1 MDFLRIEGVSKKVVG
16 GIALQ
21 KTSLRIE
28 QFQKIAL
35 VGETGSG
42 KSTLL
47 KIIGGFMSPDTGMA
61 YFQGKK
67 VWGPNEQL
75 IPGHPGIA
83 YLSQHFELRN
93 NYFVHEILEYATKIS
108 EEEAKKIFAI
118 CQIDYLLQRK
128 TDQLSGGER
137 QRISLARLLVGAPK
151 LLLLDEPFSN
161 LDMTHKS
168 IIKKVIHDICDEL
181 KITCMLVSHDPV
193 DVLSWAD
200 EIFVLHEGKIIQKG
214 DAVEIYNHPKNEY
227 VAGLFGAYNIIKSGS
242 IAIKKAWKL
251 MKEKNPIIIRPENI
265 LLTKNK
271 KSAIS
276 GIIKKNSFCGH
287 YSSIEVKTE
296 EQDLLMYTK
305 NSLLN
310 VGDEIFLT
318 QVDLC

>member
-1 MDFLRIEGVSKKVVG
+1 MDFLRIEEVSKNVVG

-21 KTSLRIE
+21 KTSLIIH

-35 VGETGSG
+35 IGETGSG

-47 KIIGGFMSPDTGMA
+47 KIIGGYSSPDTGMA

-75 IPGHPGIA
+75 VPGHPGIA

-93 NYFVHEILEYATKIS
+93 NYFVHEILEYATNVS
-108 EEEAKKIFAI
+108 EVDAKKIFAI

-128 TDQLSGGER
+128 TDQISGGER

-168 IIKKVIHDICDEL
+168 IIKKVIQDICDEL
-181 KITCMLVSHDPV
+181 KITCILVSHDPI

-200 EIFVLHEGKIIQKG
+200 KILVLHDGRIIQQG

-227 VAGLFGAYNIIKSGS
+227 VAGLFGAYNLIKAES

-251 MKEKNPIIIRPENI
+251 LKEKNQVIIRPENI
-265 LLTKNK
+265 LLSKNK
-271 KSAIS
+271 KSAIA
-276 GIIKKNSFCGH
+276 GIIKKITFCGH
-287 YSSIEVKTE
+287 YSTIKIETE
-296 EQDLLMYTK
+296 EQDLLVYAK
-305 NSLLN
+305 DSSLN

-318 QVDLC
+318 QS

>member
-1 MDFLRIEGVSKKVVG
+1 MDFLRIEEVSKNVVG

-21 KTSLRIE
+21 KTSLRIH
-28 QFQKIAL
+28 QFQKIAI

-47 KIIGGFMSPDTGMA
+47 KIIGGYMAPDTGMA
-61 YFQGKK
+61 FFQEKK

-93 NYFVHEILEYATKIS
+93 NYYVHEILEYATKVS

-118 CQIDYLLQRK
+118 CQIDYLLKRK

-181 KITCMLVSHDPV
+181 NITCMLVSHDPV

-200 EIFVLHEGKIIQKG
+200 EIFVLQAGRIIQKG
-214 DAVEIYNHPKNEY
+214 SAEEIYNNPKNEY
-227 VAGLFGAYNIIKSGS
+227 VAGLFGDYNVINIGS

-251 MKEKNPIIIRPENI
+251 MKEKDQVIIRPENI

-271 KSAIS
+271 KSAIA
-276 GIIKKNSFCGH
+276 GIIKKISFCGH
-287 YSSIEVKTE
+287 YSAIEIETK
-296 EQDLLMYTK
+296 EQDLLVYENRSMLKT
-305 NSLLN
+305 
-310 VGDEIFLT
+310 GDEVFLIRG
-318 QVDLC
+318 

>member
-1 MDFLRIEGVSKKVVG
+1 
-16 GIALQ
+16 
-21 KTSLRIE
+21 
-28 QFQKIAL
+28 
-35 VGETGSG
+35 
-42 KSTLL
+42 
-47 KIIGGFMSPDTGMA
+47 MSPDTGMA

-93 NYFVHEILEYATKIS
+93 NYYVHEILEYATKVS

-200 EIFVLHEGKIIQKG
+200 KIFVLHDGNIIQKG
-214 DAVEIYNHPKNEY
+214 YAVEIYNHPINEY
-227 VAGLFGAYNIIKSGS
+227 VAGLFGAYNVINTGS
-242 IAIKKAWKL
+242 ISIKKAWKL
-251 MKEKNPIIIRPENI
+251 LKEKDQVIIRPENI

-271 KSAIS
+271 KTAIS
-276 GIIKKNSFCGH
+276 GIIKKISFCGH

-296 EQDLLMYTK
+296 EQDLLVFTK
-305 NSLLN
+305 GSLLN
-310 VGDEIFLT
+310 VGDAIFLIKM
-318 QVDLC
+318 

>member
-1 MDFLRIEGVSKKVVG
+1 MDFLRIEEVSKNVVG

-21 KTSLRIE
+21 KTSLLIH

-47 KIIGGFMSPDTGMA
+47 KIIGGYMSPDTGMA
-61 YFQGKK
+61 YFQEKK

-93 NYFVHEILEYATKIS
+93 NYYVHEILEYATKVS

-118 CQIDYLLQRK
+118 CQIDYLLKRK

-181 KITCMLVSHDPV
+181 KITCVLVSHDPV

-200 EIFVLHEGKIIQKG
+200 EIFVLHEGNIIQKG
-214 DAVEIYNHPKNEY
+214 DAEEIYNHPKNEY
-227 VAGLFGAYNIIKSGS
+227 VAGLFGAYNVINSGS

-251 MKEKNPIIIRPENI
+251 LKEKDPIIIRPENI

-271 KSAIS
+271 KRAIS
-276 GIIKKNSFCGH
+276 GIIKKIIFCGH
-287 YSSIEVKTE
+287 YSSIEVKTK
-296 EQDLLMYTK
+296 EQDLLVYTK
-305 NSLLN
+305 DSLLN
-310 VGDEIFLT
+310 VGDAIFLIKR
-318 QVDLC
+318 

>member
-1 MDFLRIEGVSKKVVG
+1 MDFLRIEEVSKNVVG

-47 KIIGGFMSPDTGMA
+47 KIIGGYMSPDTGMS
-61 YFQGKK
+61 YFQEKK

-93 NYFVHEILEYATKIS
+93 NYYVHEILEYATKVS

-118 CQIDYLLQRK
+118 CQIDYLLKRK

-181 KITCMLVSHDPV
+181 NITCMLVSHDPV

-200 EIFVLHEGKIIQKG
+200 EIFVLQAGRIVQKG
-214 DAVEIYNHPKNEY
+214 VAEEIYNHPINEY
-227 VAGLFGAYNIIKSGS
+227 VAGLFGAYNVINSGS

-251 MKEKNPIIIRPENI
+251 MKEKEQVIIRPENI
-265 LLTKNK
+265 LLSKNK
-271 KSAIS
+271 KSAIA
-276 GIIKKNSFCGH
+276 GIIKKISFCGH

-296 EQDLLMYTK
+296 GQDLLVYTK
-305 NSLLN
+305 DSLLN
-310 VGDEIFLT
+310 VGDTIFLIKR
-318 QVDLC
+318 

>member
-1 MDFLRIEGVSKKVVG
+1 MDFLRIEEVSKNVIG

-21 KTSLRIE
+21 KTSLRFE

-47 KIIGGFMSPDTGMA
+47 KIMGGYMSPDTGMA
-61 YFQGKK
+61 YFQEKK

-93 NYFVHEILEYATKIS
+93 NYYVHEILEYATKVS

-118 CQIDYLLQRK
+118 CQIDYLLKRK

-181 KITCMLVSHDPV
+181 NITCMLVSHDPV

-200 EIFVLHEGKIIQKG
+200 EIFVLHEGNIIQKG
-214 DAVEIYNHPKNEY
+214 YAVEIYNHPINEY
-227 VAGLFGAYNIIKSGS
+227 VAGLFGAYNVINSGS

-251 MKEKNPIIIRPENI
+251 MKEKDQVIIRPENI

-271 KSAIS
+271 KSAIA
-276 GIIKKNSFCGH
+276 GVIKTINFCGH

-296 EQDLLMYTK
+296 EQDLLVYENRSILK
-305 NSLLN
+305 I
-310 VGDEIFLT
+310 GDEVFLIRG
-318 QVDLC
+318 

>member
-1 MDFLRIEGVSKKVVG
+1 MDFLRIEEVSKNVVG

-21 KTSLRIE
+21 KTSLLIH

-47 KIIGGFMSPDTGMA
+47 KIIGGYMSPDTGMA
-61 YFQGKK
+61 YFQEKK

-93 NYFVHEILEYATKIS
+93 NYYVHEILEYATKVS

-181 KITCMLVSHDPV
+181 NITCMLVSHDPV

-200 EIFVLHEGKIIQKG
+200 EIFVLQAGRIVQKG
-214 DAVEIYNHPKNEY
+214 GAEEIYNQPKNEY
-227 VAGLFGAYNIIKSGS
+227 VAGLFGDYNVINIGS

-251 MKEKNPIIIRPENI
+251 MKEKDQVIIRPENI

-276 GIIKKNSFCGH
+276 GIIKKISFCGH

-296 EQDLLMYTK
+296 EQDLLVYENRSK
-305 NSLLN
+305 LKIGAE
-310 VGDEIFLT
+310 VFLIRG
-318 QVDLC
+318 

>member
-1 MDFLRIEGVSKKVVG
+1 MDFLRIEEVSKNVVG

-47 KIIGGFMSPDTGMA
+47 KIIGGYMSPDTGMA
-61 YFQGKK
+61 YFQEKK

-93 NYFVHEILEYATKIS
+93 NYYVHEILEYATKVS

-118 CQIDYLLQRK
+118 CQIDYLLKRK
-128 TDQLSGGER
+128 TEQLSGGER

-168 IIKKVIHDICDEL
+168 TIKKVIHDICDEL
-181 KITCMLVSHDPV
+181 NITCMLVSHEPV

-200 EIFVLHEGKIIQKG
+200 EILVLHEGNIIQKG
-214 DAVEIYNHPKNEY
+214 YAVEIYKHPKNEY
-227 VAGLFGAYNIIKSGS
+227 VSGLFGAYNVINTDS
-242 IAIKKAWKL
+242 IAIKRAWKL
-251 MKEKNPIIIRPENI
+251 MKEKDPIIIRPENI
-265 LLTKNK
+265 LLSKNK
-271 KSAIS
+271 KSAIA
-276 GIIKKNSFCGH
+276 GIIKKISFCGH
-287 YSSIEVKTE
+287 YTSIEVETE
-296 EQDLLMYTK
+296 EQDLLVYTK
-305 NSLLN
+305 DSLLN
-310 VGDEIFLT
+310 VGDAIFLIKR
-318 QVDLC
+318 

>member
-1 MDFLRIEGVSKKVVG
+1 MDFLRIEEVSKNVVG

-21 KTSLRIE
+21 KTSLLIH
-28 QFQKIAL
+28 QFQKISL

-47 KIIGGFMSPDTGMA
+47 KIIGGYMSPDTGMA
-61 YFQGKK
+61 YFQEKK

-93 NYFVHEILEYATKIS
+93 NYYVHEILEYATKVS

-118 CQIDYLLQRK
+118 CQIDYLLKRK

-181 KITCMLVSHDPV
+181 KITCVLVSHDPV

-200 EIFVLHEGKIIQKG
+200 EIFVLHEGNIIQKSG
-214 DAVEIYNHPKNEY
+214 AEEIYNHPKNEY
-227 VAGLFGAYNIIKSGS
+227 VAGLFGAYNVINSGS

-251 MKEKNPIIIRPENI
+251 LKEKDPIIIRPENI

-271 KSAIS
+271 KRAIS
-276 GIIKKNSFCGH
+276 GIIKKIIFCGH
-287 YSSIEVKTE
+287 YSSIEVKTK
-296 EQDLLMYTK
+296 EQDLLVYTK
-305 NSLLN
+305 DSLLN
-310 VGDEIFLT
+310 VGDAIFLA
-318 QVDLC
+318 LS